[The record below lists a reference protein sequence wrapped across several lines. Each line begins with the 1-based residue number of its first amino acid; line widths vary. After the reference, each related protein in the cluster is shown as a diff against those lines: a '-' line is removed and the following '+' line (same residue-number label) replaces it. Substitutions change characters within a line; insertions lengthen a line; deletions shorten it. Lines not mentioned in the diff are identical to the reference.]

1 MGPARY
7 IGRVGALAV
16 ALGIGTAVATG
27 HGIAVAD
34 TDDDASPTTSES
46 EPAPSPDEAPDSAP
60 EDTDTSGAEEP
71 SEDFDDLDEDLEEI
85 LDDDFEPDDPA
96 PVDTDDAPADADGV
110 PVDDEP
116 PAART
121 TARIVEAAAESER
134 AATTQLPELVDP
146 AGVDEAPDAEKPFT
160 TPEPTLTTAAL
171 TTAAVS
177 TTAVN
182 PARALTALPGTFL
195 RVASTLITTVLRPF
209 IGPLPAAPAQ
219 APTLWAVLAWVR
231 REFERTFFNSTPKI
245 GYDAT
250 LNHQD
255 PTGEV
260 TGDLNVTD
268 RDGDP
273 VSITIVDGPQAGTV
287 EINADGTF
295 RYIPSA
301 ELAASGG
308 TDRFVIRA
316 GDSGPHFHGLLGL
329 FGRGHTTTRTIEV
342 TVAPVNSPPDTWH
355 ASIIAYDYTTGA
367 VIGKVV
373 EIDPDGTFTYTP
385 TAEIRHAAT
394 SNTGPFTVD
403 SITVVADD
411 GRGGQ
416 ITIEAPVPILG
427 HNSAPDFSI
436 EVIRTAN
443 HTSLITITVNDADG
457 DSVRITVSTP
467 QHGQLTGLPEDGVI
481 TVDGAGTVTLHY
493 VPTGDLGSETLTF
506 TFDDGHQGGQAT
518 VLVPLP
524 ESNLPPAGGEV
535 IDVVTNPGTGVVS
548 GRVVATDP
556 DGDTVTYSGPTTST
570 LGGTVVLNSDG
581 TFTYTPTSA
590 IRHAAAA
597 NTDPVTEDS
606 FTVIADDG
614 HGGQTSVEVTV
625 PILGQN
631 TAPVVNIDIDWSI
644 FTVPFVTV
652 RFIITITVQDPDNDT
667 VRIAVDTELPFEGL
681 PADGVLIANGYRV
694 VTLAYTSQLADFLEP
709 LRFTFDDGHQGGQVT
724 REINLLDAL
733 PWILI

>member
-1 MGPARY
+1 M
-7 IGRVGALAV
+7 
-16 ALGIGTAVATG
+16 
-27 HGIAVAD
+27 
-34 TDDDASPTTSES
+34 
-46 EPAPSPDEAPDSAP
+46 
-60 EDTDTSGAEEP
+60 
-71 SEDFDDLDEDLEEI
+71 
-85 LDDDFEPDDPA
+85 
-96 PVDTDDAPADADGV
+96 
-110 PVDDEP
+110 
-116 PAART
+116 
-121 TARIVEAAAESER
+121 
-134 AATTQLPELVDP
+134 
-146 AGVDEAPDAEKPFT
+146 
-160 TPEPTLTTAAL
+160 
-171 TTAAVS
+171 
-177 TTAVN
+177 
-182 PARALTALPGTFL
+182 
-195 RVASTLITTVLRPF
+195 
-209 IGPLPAAPAQ
+209 
-219 APTLWAVLAWVR
+219 
-231 REFERTFFNSTPKI
+231 
-245 GYDAT
+245 
-250 LNHQD
+250 
-255 PTGEV
+255 
-260 TGDLNVTD
+260 
-268 RDGDP
+268 
-273 VSITIVDGPQAGTV
+273 
-287 EINADGTF
+287 
-295 RYIPSA
+295 
-301 ELAASGG
+301 
-308 TDRFVIRA
+308 IRA

-373 EIDPDGTFTYTP
+373 ASDPDGTFTYTP

-481 TVDGAGTVTLHY
+481 TVYGAGTVTLHY

-597 NTDPVTEDS
+597 NTDP
-606 FTVIADDG
+606 
-614 HGGQTSVEVTV
+614 
-625 PILGQN
+625 
-631 TAPVVNIDIDWSI
+631 
-644 FTVPFVTV
+644 
-652 RFIITITVQDPDNDT
+652 RFGSSSPSPCRTPTT
-667 VRIAVDTELPFEGL
+667 TRCGL
-681 PADGVLIANGYRV
+681 PSTPN
-694 VTLAYTSQLADFLEP
+694 SH
-709 LRFTFDDGHQGGQVT
+709 LRACPRTVCS
-724 REINLLDAL
+724 L
-733 PWILI
+733 PTATAS